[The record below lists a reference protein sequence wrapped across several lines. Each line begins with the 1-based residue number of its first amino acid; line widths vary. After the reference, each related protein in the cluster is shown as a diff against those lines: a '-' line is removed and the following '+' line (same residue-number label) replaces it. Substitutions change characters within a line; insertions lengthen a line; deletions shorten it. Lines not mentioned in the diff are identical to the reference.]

1 MPQRG
6 EPQLFG
12 GVLHPCMGT
21 EVAEHSWSLT
31 PRFLLPAESP
41 RAPAPPQRVLPGSL
55 LGGCT
60 EAAMTGL
67 NFLTNRIG
75 TGELEGPQLP
85 RGKDAPEIPGA

>member
-12 GVLHPCMGT
+12 GVLPPAWEPRWLSTRGASHP
-21 EVAEHSWSLT
+21 AFS
-31 PRFLLPAESP
+31 FQQSP